1 MELRNSVR
9 RLLHRVLEVVFWV
22 GVVFVLWSILVN
34 SPVAA
39 LLVVLIYMVWK
50 SRNDPHL
57 FERVGARIDQFLR
70 GF

>member
-9 RLLHRVLEVVFWV
+9 RWLHRVLDVLFWV
-22 GVVFVLWSILVN
+22 GVVFVLWSILVD

-57 FERVGARIDQFLR
+57 FERVGTRIDQFLQ